1 VKSLY
6 RPGSS
11 TDVLLFQKGR
21 IRFDDDLLAN
31 MQFLKSHYLLTFI
44 LTMLTTQVW
53 RVVSEVLRA
62 DYRGGGKLSAY
73 QIMSIVATVYAL
85 IIGFWLADVPVLE
98 ASIMDGLRVLW
109 DPWML
114 LFLQLL
120 WIISFIYTGKSSVT
134 EANLEIHL
142 CHDKL

>member
-1 VKSLY
+1 
-6 RPGSS
+6 
-11 TDVLLFQKGR
+11 
-21 IRFDDDLLAN
+21 
-31 MQFLKSHYLLTFI
+31 
-44 LTMLTTQVW
+44 
-53 RVVSEVLRA
+53 
-62 DYRGGGKLSAY
+62 
-73 QIMSIVATVYAL
+73 
-85 IIGFWLADVPVLE
+85 VPVLE